1 MADHHVPYINIYTN
15 SKHWFNIWVKFLD
28 FDSVTSEQL
37 PSEQLQV
44 GQVDHQIA
52 LGGSVEAPEW
62 GGWAKPAGPVVEGP
76 FFFVGSWSFWI
87 ILIINISC
95 QPSIPLILAATDPC
109 GEFVY
114 RWKSDVSFQVH
125 ISWCTAG
132 CTLMHRRPHWSGVK
146 SSCSSSELGHPL
158 QWNWF
163 WAEKSMRIAVGRLEN
178 HEQLEN
184 HINIYIYIIFR

>member
-1 MADHHVPYINIYTN
+1 MADHHVAYINIYTN

-76 FFFVGSWSFWI
+76 FFFVGSWFILNHSDHQYQLSTIHSSNPGSNWSMWWI
-87 ILIINISC
+87 
-95 QPSIPLILAATDPC
+95 
-109 GEFVY
+109 
-114 RWKSDVSFQVH
+114 
-125 ISWCTAG
+125 
-132 CTLMHRRPHWSGVK
+132 
-146 SSCSSSELGHPL
+146 
-158 QWNWF
+158 
-163 WAEKSMRIAVGRLEN
+163 RL
-178 HEQLEN
+178 
-184 HINIYIYIIFR
+184 